1 MRRGLLVLF
10 LAVLTGAAS
19 PQNTNDARPVSFDPK
34 PWLEDFH
41 QVLSEM
47 SSHYANLE
55 WAVEDRR
62 MDLPRLRLD
71 TEAKLREAID
81 EHVSHTAVV
90 LQGCLLS
97 AIAFS
102 SLLPAPPKGTGES
115 VWLSIS
121 VCTSRRRS

>member
-10 LAVLTGAAS
+10 LAALTGAAS

-55 WAVEDRR
+55 SRA
-62 MDLPRLRLD
+62 L
-71 TEAKLREAID
+71 
-81 EHVSHTAVV
+81 
-90 LQGCLLS
+90 G
-97 AIAFS
+97 FS
-102 SLLPAPPKGTGES
+102 WTPNCGENE
-115 VWLSIS
+115 
-121 VCTSRRRS
+121 